1 MPSFNNRIRQ
11 VLLLG
16 ILLFLIFV
24 IIKELFSFLPG
35 ILGAITFYILSRRQ
49 YFIFIYKK
57 NMKKGRAAWLF
68 ILFYLI
74 LIGIPFYLAIT
85 LISPKINSVLANPEE
100 VMQTIQQNITTVQ
113 QKVGVDLV
121 SKESLNKGLNAVAD
135 FLPGMLNSTAML
147 VTNLAIMLFLLYFML
162 INGREMEKYLNR
174 VTPLKQQNINK
185 LAYETKRVVKA
196 NALGIPLISIIQGI
210 VATVGYLIFGVNDW
224 GLWGFLTGVF
234 AFFPVIGTAI
244 VWIPLVLFTFATGET
259 WQGVGLLLY
268 SVIITGNVDYV
279 ARVSLLKRLGDVHPV
294 ITIMGVLVGLNL
306 FGFIG
311 LVFGP
316 LLISYLLVLFEIYM
330 NEFVDPEACVNLDE
344 HVPATAESPGND
356 ALKEEK

>member
-11 VLLLG
+11 VLILG
-16 ILLFLIFV
+16 ILLLLIFV

-57 NMKKGRAAWLF
+57 NMKKARAAWLF
-68 ILFYLI
+68 ILFYLV

-85 LISPKINSVLANPEE
+85 LISPKINAVLANPTE
-100 VMQTIQQNITTVQ
+100 VMQKVQESINVIQDR
-113 QKVGVDLV
+113 VGVKLV
-121 SKESLNKGLNAVAD
+121 SQESLSKSLNAVID

-162 INGREMEKYLNR
+162 INGRDLEKYLNR
-174 VTPLKQQNINK
+174 ITPLKQQNINK
-185 LAYETKRVVKA
+185 LAAETKRVVKA

-210 VATVGYLIFGVNDW
+210 VATIGYLIFGVSDW

-234 AFFPVIGTAI
+234 AFFPVVGTAI
-244 VWIPLVLFTFATGET
+244 VWIPLVAFTFATGET
-259 WQGVGLLLY
+259 WQGLGLLLY

-294 ITIMGVLVGLNL
+294 ITILGVLVGLNL

-330 NEFVDPEACVNLDE
+330 NEFVDPELSNDLDAIKP
-344 HVPATAESPGND
+344 VTESPDED
-356 ALKEEK
+356 AKKE

>member
-11 VLLLG
+11 VLILG
-16 ILLFLIFV
+16 ILLLLIYV
-24 IIKELFSFLPG
+24 IIKELFAFLPG
-35 ILGAITFYILSRRQ
+35 ILGAVTFYILSRRQ

-57 NMKKGRAAWLF
+57 NMKKSRAAWLF
-68 ILFYLI
+68 IIFYLV

-85 LISPKINSVLANPEE
+85 LISPKINAVLANPTE
-100 VMQTIQQNITTVQ
+100 VMQKIQENIAVIQ
-113 QKVGVDLV
+113 EKVGVNLV
-121 SKESLNKGLNAVAD
+121 SQESLSKSLNAVID

-162 INGREMEKYLNR
+162 INGRELEKYLNR
-174 VTPLKQQNINK
+174 ITPLKQQNINK
-185 LAYETKRVVKA
+185 LSAETKRVVKA
-196 NALGIPLISIIQGI
+196 NALGIPLISIIQGV
-210 VATVGYLIFGVNDW
+210 VATIGYLIFGVSDW

-234 AFFPVIGTAI
+234 AFFPVVGTAI

-268 SVIITGNVDYV
+268 SVVVTGNVDYV
-279 ARVSLLKRLGDVHPV
+279 ARVSLLKRMGDVHPV
-294 ITIMGVLVGLNL
+294 ITILGVLVGLNL

-330 NEFVDPEACVNLDE
+330 NEFVDPELSVDLNDNKP
-344 HVPATAESPGND
+344 VTESSGED
-356 ALKEEK
+356 S

>member
-11 VLLLG
+11 VLILG

-49 YFIFIYKK
+49 YFILIYKK
-57 NMKKGRAAWLF
+57 NMKKARAAWLF
-68 ILFYLI
+68 ILFYLV

-85 LISPKINSVLANPEE
+85 LISPKINAVLANPTE
-100 VMQTIQQNITTVQ
+100 VMKTIQENATVIQ
-113 QKVGVDLV
+113 EKLGINLV
-121 SKESLNKGLNAVAD
+121 SQDALSKSLNAVAN
-135 FLPGMLNSTAML
+135 FLPGMLNSTAL
-147 VTNLAIMLFLLYFML
+147 LITNLAIMLFLLYFML
-162 INGREMEKYLNR
+162 VNGRELEKYLNR
-174 VTPLKQQNINK
+174 ITPLKQQNINK
-185 LAYETKRVVKA
+185 LAAETKRVVKA
-196 NALGIPLISIIQGI
+196 NALGIPLISIIQGV
-210 VATVGYLIFGVNDW
+210 VATIGYLIFGVNDW

-234 AFFPVIGTAI
+234 AFFPVVGTAI
-244 VWIPLVLFTFATGET
+244 VWIPLVAFTFATGET
-259 WQGVGLLLY
+259 WQAVGLLLY
-268 SVIITGNVDYV
+268 SVIVTGNVDYV

-294 ITIMGVLVGLNL
+294 ITILGVLVGLNL

-330 NEFVDPEACVNLDE
+330 NEFVDPELSVDLNE
-344 HVPATAESPGND
+344 HKPAAAESSGED
-356 ALKEEK
+356 DK